1 MLIAE
6 FARRAGVS
14 PRSLRHYEEQGL
26 LAPSRTSA
34 GYREYEQDDLATVAR
49 IRLMLEAGLST
60 AVIGQYLDCVSAGR
74 GTLEVEMC
82 PNLRRELDRV
92 EQRLDRQRD
101 RLEETRRAL
110 CALG

>member
-14 PRSLRHYEEQGL
+14 ARSLRHYEEQGL
-26 LAPSRTSA
+26 LAPRRTPA
-34 GYREYEQDDLATVAR
+34 GYREYEEGDLATVAR
-49 IRLMLEAGLST
+49 IRLMLQAGLST
-60 AVIGQYLDCVSAGR
+60 AVIGSYLDCVRAGE

-92 EQRLDRQRD
+92 EQRLDRQSEQ
-101 RLEETRRAL
+101 LKETRRAL

>member
-14 PRSLRHYEEQGL
+14 PRSLRHYEDQGL

-34 GYREYEQDDLATVAR
+34 GYREYEEGDLVALAR
-49 IRLMLEAGLST
+49 IRLMLDAGLST

-74 GTLEVEMC
+74 GTLGVEMC
-82 PNLRRELDRV
+82 PNLRRELDHV
-92 EQRLDRQRD
+92 AQRLDRQQG